1 MTVAR
6 SFLICNDDALAT
18 ITLHRA
24 HVATPDPHQ
33 RSPRDVP
40 VRRQDRRRR
49 TRRQAGS
56 YRPGQSMT
64 ARGAECLAEFP
75 LRRPGRT
82 GELLKCSAALAITL
96 LLLEYPL
103 FQQESFAQPDQL
115 TSYTE
120 RIDDPK

>member
-40 VRRQDRRRR
+40 VRAKIADVERVVKLAVTDL
-49 TRRQAGS
+49 GS
-56 YRPGQSMT
+56 
-64 ARGAECLAEFP
+64 
-75 LRRPGRT
+75 
-82 GELLKCSAALAITL
+82 
-96 LLLEYPL
+96 
-103 FQQESFAQPDQL
+103 
-115 TSYTE
+115 
-120 RIDDPK
+120 